1 MLISYKFTS
10 MIYQFL
16 IVCPLIFI
24 AGFIDAIAG
33 GGGLIT
39 TPAYVLAG
47 LPMHNAIATN
57 KLSSS
62 MGITAATIKFARSGF
77 INWKMAPFC
86 AAASFFGSGIG
97 SNLALLLSDAAFK
110 LSMLIILPFIAFY
123 VLKTKNFQSKK
134 EPFSFSKT
142 LFLCI
147 TIAFSIGIYGGFCGA
162 GTGTFLILL
171 LTAVARLSL
180 NESAGTTKIIN
191 LCINYAAL
199 AVYII
204 NGKTML
210 LLGFIAGFFSMA
222 GNYLGATAF
231 TKKGIVFVRPTIIIV
246 LTLFFAKI
254 IMEFCIN

>member
-1 MLISYKFTS
+1 ML
-10 MIYQFL
+10 YQFL

-57 KLSSS
+57 KMSSS
-62 MGITAATIKFARSGF
+62 MGITAATVKYARNGF

-86 AAASFFGSGIG
+86 AAASFAGSAIG
-97 SNLALLLSDAAFK
+97 SNIALLLSDAAFK
-110 LSMLIILPFIAFY
+110 ATMLIILPFIAYY
-123 VLKTKNFQSKK
+123 VLKTKTFESQK

-142 LFLCI
+142 LILCML
-147 TIAFSIGIYGGFCGA
+147 IAFFIGIYGGFCGA
-162 GTGTFLILL
+162 GTGTFLLLL
-171 LTAVARLSL
+171 LTGLARISL

-191 LCINYAAL
+191 LCVNYAAL

-204 NGKTML
+204 NGKTMI
-210 LLGFIAGFFSMA
+210 LLGIVAGLFSMG

-231 TKKGIVFVRPTIIIV
+231 TKKGTTFVRPVIILV
-246 LTLFFAKI
+246 LVMFFIKI
-254 IMEFCIN
+254 ILEFYNEGSIF